1 MVARTQNHN
10 GHVFCLSL
18 SCLAS
23 SCSLTRARNRSVL
36 RPRAPQGPFSC
47 CDGTRA
53 TRDEMICERRNEREE
68 TETSDMCA
76 QTIYYFKTQSPF
88 DSSSLVSSLSLIK
101 DDLYSINMST
111 IEYTRA
117 CARERHKPPTKG
129 ITTLAPRSAPLNS
142 PSYRLDSL
150 LLSSLPSP
158 LSFLCDSRR
167 EGAES
172 LVI

>member
-1 MVARTQNHN
+1 MARTQNHN

-88 DSSSLVSSLSLIK
+88 DSSSSLVSLSKKRRLVFYKYEYNRIHSSLCSREAHTSHEGGHDTRPSL
-101 DDLYSINMST
+101 
-111 IEYTRA
+111 
-117 CARERHKPPTKG
+117 C
-129 ITTLAPRSAPLNS
+129 
-142 PSYRLDSL
+142 SL
-150 LLSSLPSP
+150 KLPLLSSRLSSPFFSP
-158 LSFLCDSRR
+158 LS
-167 EGAES
+167 S
-172 LVI
+172 LVPL